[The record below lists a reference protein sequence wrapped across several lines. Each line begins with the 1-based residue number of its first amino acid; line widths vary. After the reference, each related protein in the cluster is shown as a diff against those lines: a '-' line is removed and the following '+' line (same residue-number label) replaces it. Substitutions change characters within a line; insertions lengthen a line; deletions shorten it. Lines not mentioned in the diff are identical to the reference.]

1 MTKERCE
8 EEVTLLR
15 QRVAE
20 LEAGQETYFLEQVA
34 NANNKKDAERY
45 REENDVLLEQVSKL
59 DLLLRRIRLT
69 LCFPQAVEKG
79 EIASLV
85 EDIDEAID

>member
-1 MTKERCE
+1 MTIITSIPMREMQQENER
-8 EEVTLLR
+8 
-15 QRVAE
+15 
-20 LEAGQETYFLEQVA
+20 
-34 NANNKKDAERY
+34 
-45 REENDVLLEQVSKL
+45 LLEQVSKL

-69 LCFPQAVEKG
+69 LSFPQAVEKG